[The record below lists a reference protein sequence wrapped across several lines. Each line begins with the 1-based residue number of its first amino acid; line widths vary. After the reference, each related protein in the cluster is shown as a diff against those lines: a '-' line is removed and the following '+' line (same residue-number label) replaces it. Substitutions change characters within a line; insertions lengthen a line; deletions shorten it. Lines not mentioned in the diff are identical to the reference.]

1 MRIQA
6 TLDCVR
12 WINEIKK
19 KKKKNKF
26 WKLSSHNKQKSPAL
40 GALKKAGEVARICL
54 NLKEAI
60 HAGLPQCI
68 SLKDTRKII
77 STHQNNQRQI

>member
-1 MRIQA
+1 M
-6 TLDCVR
+6 L
-12 WINEIKK
+12 NSKK
-19 KKKKNKF
+19 KKLNNNNKKNKF

-60 HAGLPQCI
+60 HAGL
-68 SLKDTRKII
+68 SAYY
-77 STHQNNQRQI
+77 